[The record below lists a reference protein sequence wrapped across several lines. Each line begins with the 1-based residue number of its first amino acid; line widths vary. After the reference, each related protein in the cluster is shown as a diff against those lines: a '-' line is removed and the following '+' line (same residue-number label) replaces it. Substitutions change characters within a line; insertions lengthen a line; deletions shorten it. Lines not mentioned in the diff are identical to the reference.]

1 MRQALPLIHTTIA
14 TQLMTNAD
22 MASRLVL
29 MLQQFR
35 DKTSDD
41 DWDALDGTPL
51 GDALDALTDLEWEL
65 EDNDYTP

>member
-1 MRQALPLIHTTIA
+1 
-14 TQLMTNAD
+14 MTNAD

-35 DKTSDD
+35 NKTSDD
-41 DWDALDGTPL
+41 DWDALDDTPL

-65 EDNDYTP
+65 EDNNYTP